1 MASSSSSTSSTTN
14 PLFGFHVS
22 EKLNKQNYQL
32 WCAQVLT
39 AIRGAR
45 LEGHLNGKT
54 VAPATQIEAEQKKED
69 DKAKAKIKIDNPAY
83 EEWFA
88 VDQQVLG
95 FLFSSLSREILSQ
108 VATATTAAE
117 AWTMIQEMFNSRTR
131 ARSLNV
137 LLSLTSTRKGT

>member
-1 MASSSSSTSSTTN
+1 
-14 PLFGFHVS
+14 
-22 EKLNKQNYQL
+22 
-32 WCAQVLT
+32 VLT

-88 VDQQVLG
+88 ADQQVLG
-95 FLFSSLSREILSQ
+95 FLFSLLSRDTTRILGFCDDYIM
-108 VATATTAAE
+108 TITTYFLSLPACCD
-117 AWTMIQEMFNSRTR
+117 EMAVITEGG
-131 ARSLNV
+131 
-137 LLSLTSTRKGT
+137 SLTSFCDHQRTSSLIQ

>member
-1 MASSSSSTSSTTN
+1 MASSSSCTSSTTN

-22 EKLNKQNYQL
+22 KKLNKQNYQL

-54 VAPATQIEAEQKKED
+54 VAPTTQIEAEQKKED

-88 VDQQVLG
+88 ADQQVLG

-117 AWTMIQEMFNSRTR
+117 AWTMIQ
-131 ARSLNV
+131 
-137 LLSLTSTRKGT
+137 